1 MGDHADVKRSGES
14 RYRFRFPETGDAEK
28 KICLLDSPEYSNPS
42 RCIAVTRMEEVE
54 IEIPDTGRR
63 PYFAVS
69 AGSWHRILAERNLP
83 VDGMNNFRDMGGYR
97 TADGHYVRWGKL
109 YRSDH
114 IYNATPKGIAYLKG
128 LGIHTIIDY
137 RSMNERVKYPNKVI
151 TPDVKTY
158 CLDPSAHTAE
168 LAAQFTSSRDSEDEN
183 LVKKIIAQKEN
194 GSLVN
199 RYDIVMEQYHN
210 FACKEQSKEAF
221 GQMLRIAADPKA
233 SAIVQHCRGGKDR
246 TGFGTMVLLG
256 ILGVGKEDLVAD
268 YMLTYHN
275 RVARN
280 QVKMDIYRRFTQDP
294 VVLDYLYSLIDTRPE
309 FIEASYDAVME
320 EYGSFEEYARKELA
334 ISGEDL
340 LQLRENYL
348 E

>member
-14 RYRFRFPETGDAEK
+14 RYQFRFPGTGNEEK
-28 KICLLDSPEYSNPS
+28 KIYLLDSPEYSS
-42 RCIAVTRMEEVE
+42 SSCCIAVIRGEEGEAEVL
-54 IEIPDTGRR
+54 DTGRR
-63 PYFAVS
+63 PYFAVFS
-69 AGSWHRILAERNLP
+69 GSWRRILAERNLP

-97 TADGHYVRWGKL
+97 TADGHHIKWGKL

-114 IYNATPKGIAYLKG
+114 IYKATPKGLAYLKG
-128 LGIHTIIDY
+128 LGIRTIIDY

-151 TPDVKTY
+151 SPDVKTY

-168 LAAQFTSSRDSEDEN
+168 LAAQFTSSKDSEDEN

-199 RYDIVMEQYHN
+199 RYDMVMEQYHN
-210 FACKEQSKEAF
+210 FACKDESKAAF
-221 GQMLRIAADPKA
+221 GQMLRIAADPEA

-246 TGFGTMVLLG
+246 TGFGTMILLG

-268 YMLTYHN
+268 YMLTLHN
-275 RVARN
+275 RVERN
-280 QVKMDIYRRFTQDP
+280 QVKMEIYKRFTQDP
-294 VVLDYLYSLIDTRPE
+294 EVLDYLYSLIDTRPE

-320 EYGSFEEYARKELA
+320 GYGSFEAYAQKELA
-334 ISGEDL
+334 FSGEDL
-340 LQLRENYL
+340 LQLRKNYL